1 VWGDDG
7 IAFRFPDADTPPDP
21 AELILEPEEARDLL
35 LDHLPETSLFGA
47 RFREAAGRSLLI
59 PRRRPGQRT
68 PLWLQRRR
76 SADLLQ
82 VARRFDSFP
91 LVLEAYREILEDDF
105 DLPALVGLLEDVAA
119 RRVEVVVA
127 DTVSPSPFAVSLLF
141 SFVAGYLYEDDTPV
155 AERRAAALSV
165 DRSLLRE
172 LLGEGELRDLIPPE
186 VLAEVELELQRVAD
200 DRRAAS
206 VDAIHDLL
214 RDLGPMT
221 AAEIELRTEGVDV
234 AAALAGLSAS
244 HRVFD
249 AVVAGERRWCAVEDA
264 ARLRDALGVDLP
276 AGIPEAFLDPLP
288 DPLGDVVGRF
298 ARTRGPFTAAE
309 AGRAL
314 GLPAAVVETALER
327 LAAEGRVTEG
337 AFTPGGQ
344 GREWLDAE
352 VLRRLKRRS
361 LAVLRGEIE
370 PVAATT
376 LAAFAPVWHGVEADP
391 PAGPHAL
398 RRALAGLYAVP
409 LPASVFERDV
419 LSARVGSAE
428 GELDSMFLSG
438 ELVWVGQGRIG
449 ARDGRI
455 AVYARESF
463 RDLWRG
469 PDGEPVG
476 LAAEIRAFLERSGA
490 SFFVDIY
497 QAVGGGDPD
506 TVIEALW
513 DLVWSGHV
521 TNDTLQPLRAY
532 LERRPTRPRGKPN
545 LSGRFPVHAG
555 GRWSLVPDPAGDDTR
570 TASAWATV
578 LLDRH
583 GIVSR
588 EVVAGEPVPGG
599 FSSVYP
605 VFSHLEEAGR
615 IRRGYFVEGLGGAQF
630 ALPGAVDRLRS
641 SPSHPAVWLAA
652 TDPANLYGSAIPWPD
667 SPVRLVREAGA
678 YVALA
683 DGELLAHLD
692 RSRTGLTFFPAGR
705 EPAEEVIAALAAV
718 ASRHRRMVIHEIDG
732 VPAGDS
738 PASGLLRSHGFV
750 PAPRGLVF
758 VSPPRSG

>member
-1 VWGDDG
+1 M
-7 IAFRFPDADTPPDP
+7 
-21 AELILEPEEARDLL
+21 
-35 LDHLPETSLFGA
+35 
-47 RFREAAGRSLLI
+47 
-59 PRRRPGQRT
+59 
-68 PLWLQRRR
+68 
-76 SADLLQ
+76 
-82 VARRFDSFP
+82 
-91 LVLEAYREILEDDF
+91 
-105 DLPALVGLLEDVAA
+105 
-119 RRVEVVVA
+119 EVVVA

-438 ELVWVGQGRIG
+438 ELVWVGQGGSAPGTAGSPCTRGSRSVTCGG
-449 ARDGRI
+449 APTASPSASPR
-455 AVYARESF
+455 
-463 RDLWRG
+463 
-469 PDGEPVG
+469 
-476 LAAEIRAFLERSGA
+476 RSGRSWNAPAPA
-490 SFFVDIY
+490 SSS
-497 QAVGGGDPD
+497 
-506 TVIEALW
+506 T
-513 DLVWSGHV
+513 S
-521 TNDTLQPLRAY
+521 T
-532 LERRPTRPRGKPN
+532 RR
-545 LSGRFPVHAG
+545 S
-555 GRWSLVPDPAGDDTR
+555 
-570 TASAWATV
+570 
-578 LLDRH
+578 
-583 GIVSR
+583 
-588 EVVAGEPVPGG
+588 AGETPTP
-599 FSSVYP
+599 
-605 VFSHLEEAGR
+605 
-615 IRRGYFVEGLGGAQF
+615 
-630 ALPGAVDRLRS
+630 
-641 SPSHPAVWLAA
+641 
-652 TDPANLYGSAIPWPD
+652 
-667 SPVRLVREAGA
+667 
-678 YVALA
+678 
-683 DGELLAHLD
+683 
-692 RSRTGLTFFPAGR
+692 
-705 EPAEEVIAALAAV
+705 
-718 ASRHRRMVIHEIDG
+718 
-732 VPAGDS
+732 
-738 PASGLLRSHGFV
+738 
-750 PAPRGLVF
+750 
-758 VSPPRSG
+758 